1 MHRSLVYIIIFLL
14 CSSNFW
20 GQVINYQAFINI
32 IPSAE
37 VSTVNSFVQD
47 NQGLIWIGTNKGLF
61 SYDGYSAQQHFTFGE
76 KSNTLIHS
84 MLVYEDYYL
93 LLATDNGLLIYNY
106 KTDQYEE
113 DNTDFPSDIRAITI
127 RDNILW
133 MGTLDGLF
141 RYNLDTK
148 KLENINKK
156 NHSGLSHNTIYSI
169 ITTQNNTLYIGTYNG
184 LCKYIP
190 ESDNFEIIS
199 LPVDNKRSNQF
210 INTLLEDTNTRNIW
224 IGTEGA
230 LYKYSPDKNEIEEI
244 SFFHNNSIKS
254 LAIDGDNN
262 LVLATDNGLY
272 TYNHIDKS
280 TSHFVH
286 DSRNNRSLSNN
297 IIWGVF
303 ADKEKNIWLGTDY
316 GISLARNNK
325 SLQSIP
331 ISQITGIGDGNRFHS
346 IFKDSRGNYWFGGTN
361 GLIFSPS
368 LTERTDNAIW
378 YRMGDPKYP
387 ISHNRIRHIYEDKD
401 NNLWVATD
409 GSINRYDY
417 QKKQFV
423 HYTIVDSTNTLNS
436 NWAYHIF
443 EDDKGQLWIA
453 TCLGGIFV
461 VNRDRLLKSSGNY
474 VAEMNYSTRN
484 GLSGNFINQIIPDHS
499 GNVWVLLYN
508 NGINK
513 IDVSANIINK
523 YPIEEGTNNENPNY
537 VICDDEGF
545 LWGGY
550 RGGIARINTKTNSSD
565 FIKFDNFSNGEIL
578 SLIEVDNNIW
588 ISTTESL
595 WVLDKRTNG
604 VKRLNITNKS
614 FTCFFFDKDVN
625 KIYMGG
631 VDEFTVLSPD
641 IQYENFTGSQLILTA
656 LYINDNLFQPT
667 SSQEGNSIRY
677 LNEIELDHNQNN
689 LTFEFSDLI
698 YSEEEAGKFVY
709 KLEGADTDW
718 NIIRQNINRINY
730 TNLEYGKYKLMISRL
745 DSSGKPSDISRT
757 FSIRINP
764 PWYYTLWAKC
774 VYAILLLALIVWIIN
789 FFRVRN
795 NLRIERIE
803 KEKTV
808 ELTNLKIDFFT
819 NVSHEFKT
827 PLSLIIAPVSKL
839 LLDTKDA
846 SKKRLLENVQ
856 HNALKLNSLIRQ
868 VLEFNRTDSISNT
881 SLMLSK
887 VEFVEFAKSLY
898 SVYQEG
904 YKDKNL
910 NFFFHTNHEKIFV
923 NIDVLKI
930 ESVLNNLLSNACKYT
945 KEGGRI
951 DFALNYKDNEK
962 VLDIILSDQGIGIP
976 ANEIPYIFER
986 YYQTTKTTGN
996 KEGTGIGLYLAKT
1009 YTEQHG
1015 GKIHIESEE
1024 DKGTTI
1030 VISLPVLMEEN
1041 NIRNEQVETFADEN
1055 SPLILIVDDNLEI
1068 ADFISQTLSRK
1079 YRCIIAHNGK
1089 MGLEMA
1095 INNIPDLIVADIMM
1109 PVMDG
1114 LEMSRR
1120 IRKNVPTSTIPIIL
1134 LTAKDDKSTEL
1145 ESINL
1150 NVDAFISKPFD
1161 TELLLSR
1168 VDQLLKSKQQIE
1180 TKLRIESIDTPKA
1193 IEATSPDERLL
1204 SEIIQIIENK
1214 IADPDLN
1221 VNSLST
1227 ISGIGS
1233 KQIYRKIKQLTGLS
1247 PVEYIR
1253 SIRLKKAAM
1262 LLSQNKFTVAEVMY
1276 MVGFSNHSYFSK
1288 CFQSEFGKT
1297 PRQFTDDTSM

>member
-1 MHRSLVYIIIFLL
+1 MYKNLIHIIAFLL
-14 CSSNFW
+14 FSVGSWGQSSN
-20 GQVINYQAFINI
+20 YQFFTNI

-37 VSTVNSFVQD
+37 VSTVNSFAQD
-47 NQGLIWIGTNKGLF
+47 TQGLIWIGTNKGLF

-76 KSNTLIHS
+76 RSNTLIHS
-84 MLVYEDYYL
+84 IIVYKDSKL
-93 LLATDNGLLIYNY
+93 LLATDNGLQIYNY

-113 DNTDFPSDIRAITI
+113 DGKDFPSDIRAIAKH
-127 RDNILW
+127 DNILW
-133 MGTLDGLF
+133 IGSLNGLF
-141 RYNLDTK
+141 KYDLIKEKLDSISKDTYT
-148 KLENINKK
+148 
-156 NHSGLSHNTIYSI
+156 GLPHNTIYSI
-169 ITTQNNTLYIGTYNG
+169 ITTHDNTLYIGTYNG

-190 ESDNFEIIS
+190 KSDSFETID
-199 LPVDNKRSNQF
+199 LPSDNKRSNLF
-210 INTLLEDTNTRNIW
+210 INSLLEDTNTHDIW

-230 LYKYSPDKNEIEEI
+230 LYKYSPDTYKIEEI
-244 SFFHNNSIKS
+244 SFFHDNSIKS

-272 TYNHIDKS
+272 IYNDTDNSI
-280 TSHFVH
+280 SHFVH
-286 DSRNNRSLSNN
+286 DSRNGRSLSNN

-316 GISLARNNK
+316 GISLSRNNK
-325 SLQSIP
+325 SMQSIP

-346 IFKDSRGNYWFGGTN
+346 IYKDSRGNYWFGGTN

-378 YRMGDPKYP
+378 YKMGDTKYP

-423 HYTIVDSTNTLNS
+423 HYSIVDSTNTLNS
-436 NWAYHIF
+436 NWAYNIF
-443 EDDKGQLWIA
+443 EDDKGRLWIA

-461 VNRDRLLKSSGNY
+461 VNKEQLLNSSGNY

-484 GLSGNFINQIIPDHS
+484 GLPGNFVNQIIPDHS

-513 IDVSANIINK
+513 INVSTNTIDK
-523 YPIEEGTNNENPNY
+523 FPIEEGTNNENPNY
-537 VICDDEGF
+537 VICDDDGF

-550 RGGIARINTKTNSSD
+550 RGGIVRINTKTSSSD
-565 FIKFDNFSNGEIL
+565 FIKFDNFSNSEIL
-578 SLIEVDNNIW
+578 SLIEVDDNIW
-588 ISTTESL
+588 ISTTEGL
-595 WVLDKRTNG
+595 WVLNRKTND

-614 FTCFFFDKDVN
+614 FTCFFYDKEIN

-631 VDEFTVLSPD
+631 VDEFTILSPD
-641 IQYENFTGSQLILTA
+641 IKQENYIGSQLVLTA
-656 LYINDNLFQPT
+656 LYINDNLFRPKSEYT
-667 SSQEGNSIRY
+667 ENSIRY
-677 LNEIELDHNQNN
+677 LDEIELNHNQNN
-689 LTFEFSDLI
+689 LAFEFSDLI
-698 YSEEEAGKFVY
+698 YSEDEAGKFVY
-709 KLEGADTDW
+709 KLEGVDADW
-718 NIIRQNINRINY
+718 NIIRQNVNRINY

-745 DSSGKPSDISRT
+745 DSSGNPSDISRT

-764 PWYYTLWAKC
+764 PWYYTFWAKC
-774 VYAILLLALIVWIIN
+774 VYAALFLGLIVWIIN
-789 FFRVRN
+789 FFRVRH

-839 LLDTKDA
+839 LLETKDP

-881 SLMLSK
+881 SLMLSR

-910 NFFFHTNHEKIFV
+910 NFSFQTNQEKIFI
-923 NIDVLKI
+923 NIDLLKI

-945 KEGGRI
+945 EERGRI
-951 DFALNYKDNEK
+951 DLLLDYKEDEK
-962 VLDIILSDQGIGIP
+962 VLDIKLSDQGIGIP

-986 YYQTTKTTGN
+986 YYQTTKTAGK

-1015 GKIHIESEE
+1015 GKIHIESVE
-1024 DKGTTI
+1024 DRGTTI
-1030 VISLPVLMEEN
+1030 IISLPALVKEN
-1041 NIRNEQVETFADEN
+1041 DIRNEEVEILIDEN
-1055 SPLILIVDDNLEI
+1055 SPLVLIVDDNSEI
-1068 ADFISQTLSRK
+1068 ADFISQTLSHR
-1079 YRCIIAHNGK
+1079 YRCLIAHNGK

-1120 IRKNVPTSTIPIIL
+1120 IRKSIPTSTIPIIL

-1161 TELLLSR
+1161 PELLLSR

-1288 CFQSEFGKT
+1288 CFQSEFGQT
-1297 PRQFTDDTSM
+1297 PKQFMEDNQM

>member
-1 MHRSLVYIIIFLL
+1 MYKNLIYIIIFLL
-14 CSSNFW
+14 FSSGSW
-20 GQVINYQAFINI
+20 GQTLNYQTFTNI
-32 IPSAE
+32 IPSTEA
-37 VSTVNSFVQD
+37 STVNCFTQD
-47 NQGLIWIGTNKGLF
+47 TQGLIWIGTNKGLF
-61 SYDGYSAQQHFTFGE
+61 SYDGYSTQQHFTFGE
-76 KSNTLIHS
+76 KSNTLVHS
-84 MLVYEDYYL
+84 MMVDGHTNL

-113 DNTDFPSDIRAITI
+113 SNIDFPSDVRAIAK
-127 RDNILW
+127 RDNTLW
-133 MGTLDGLF
+133 IGSLNGLF
-141 RYNLDTK
+141 RYNLETK
-148 KLENINKK
+148 ELESVSK
-156 NHSGLSHNTIYSI
+156 NVHSGLPHNTIYSI
-169 ITTQNNTLYIGTYNG
+169 ITTQDNTLYIGTYNG

-190 ESDNFEIIS
+190 ESDKFETIE
-199 LPVDNKRSNQF
+199 LPSDNKRSNQF
-210 INTLLEDTNTRNIW
+210 INSLLEDTGTKSIW

-230 LYKYSPDKNEIEEI
+230 LYNYLPDNNKIEEI
-244 SFFHNNSIKS
+244 RFFHDNSIKS

-272 TYNHIDKS
+272 TYNHADKS

-286 DSRNNRSLSNN
+286 DSRNSRSLSNN

-316 GISLARNNK
+316 GISLSRNNR

-331 ISQITGIGDGNRFHS
+331 ISHITGIGDGNRFHS

-368 LTERTDNAIW
+368 LTERTDNSIW

-401 NNLWVATD
+401 NNLWIATD

-423 HYTIVDSTNTLNS
+423 HYTIVDSTKTLNS
-436 NWAYHIF
+436 NWAYHMF

-461 VNRDRLLKSSGNY
+461 VNKKQLLNSSGNY
-474 VAEMNYSTRN
+474 IAEMNYSTRN
-484 GLSGNFINQIIPDHS
+484 GLSGNFVNQIIPDHS

-513 IDVSANIINK
+513 INVSTNTVEK
-523 YPIEEGTNNENPNY
+523 FPIEQGTNNENPNY
-537 VICDDEGF
+537 VICDNEGF

-550 RGGIARINTKTNSSD
+550 RGGLARINPKDDSTNY
-565 FIKFDNFSNGEIL
+565 IKFDNFSNSEIL
-578 SLIEVDNNIW
+578 SLIEVDDNIW
-588 ISTTESL
+588 ISTTEGL
-595 WVLDKRTNG
+595 WILDRKTND
-604 VKRLNITNKS
+604 VRRLNVTNKS
-614 FTCFFFDKDVN
+614 FTCFFYDKDIN

-631 VDEFTVLSPD
+631 VDEFAVLSPD
-641 IQYENFTGSQLILTA
+641 IQQENFEGSRLILTA
-656 LYINDNLFQPT
+656 IYVNDNLFQ
-667 SSQEGNSIRY
+667 SKSDYRGNSIRY
-677 LNEIELDHNQNN
+677 LDEIELNYSQNN
-689 LTFEFSDLI
+689 LAFEFSDLI

-709 KLEGADTDW
+709 KLEGVDTDW
-718 NIIRQNINRINY
+718 NMVRQNANRINY
-730 TNLEYGKYKLMISRL
+730 TNLEYGKYRLIISRL
-745 DSSGKPSDISRT
+745 DSSGKPSDILRT

-764 PWYYTLWAKC
+764 PWYYTIWAKC
-774 VYAILLLALIVWIIN
+774 IYAMLLLGFIIWIIN
-789 FFRVRN
+789 FFRVRH

-839 LLDTKDA
+839 LLETKDP

-868 VLEFNRTDSISNT
+868 VLEFNRADSISNAG
-881 SLMLSK
+881 LMLSK
-887 VEFVEFAKSLY
+887 VEFVEFSKSLY
-898 SVYQEG
+898 SIYQEG

-910 NFFFHTNHEKIFV
+910 NFSFHSNQEKIFV
-923 NIDVLKI
+923 SIDVLKI
-930 ESVLNNLLSNACKYT
+930 ESVLNNLLSNSCKYT
-945 KEGGRI
+945 EEGGRI
-951 DFALNYKDNEK
+951 DFILNYKEDEK
-962 VLDIILSDQGIGIP
+962 ILDITLSDQGIGIP
-976 ANEIPYIFER
+976 AHEIPYIFER
-986 YYQTTKTTGN
+986 YYQTTKTAGN
-996 KEGTGIGLYLAKT
+996 KDGTGIGLYLAKT

-1015 GKIHIESEE
+1015 GKIHIESVE

-1030 VISLPVLMEEN
+1030 IISLPVLEQEESS
-1041 NIRNEQVETFADEN
+1041 IRDEQTENFIDEH
-1055 SPLILIVDDNLEI
+1055 SPLILIVDDNAEI
-1068 ADFISQTLSRK
+1068 ADFISQTLSRR
-1079 YRCIIAHNGK
+1079 YRCMIAHNGK
-1089 MGLEMA
+1089 MGLEIA
-1095 INNIPDLIVADIMM
+1095 INDIPDLVVADIMM

-1114 LEMSRR
+1114 MEMSRR
-1120 IRKNVPTSTIPIIL
+1120 IRKNLPTSTIPIIL

-1145 ESINL
+1145 ESLNL

-1161 TELLLSR
+1161 PELLLSR

-1180 TKLRIESIDTPKA
+1180 TKLRIETIDTPKV
-1193 IEATSPDERLL
+1193 IEATSPDEKFL

-1221 VNSLST
+1221 VNALST

-1233 KQIYRKIKQLTGLS
+1233 KQVYRKIKQLTGLS

-1262 LLSQNKFTVAEVMY
+1262 LLTQNKFTVAEVMY

-1288 CFQSEFGKT
+1288 CFQTEFGKT
-1297 PRQFTDDTSM
+1297 PRQFMEDA

>member
-1 MHRSLVYIIIFLL
+1 MYRNLIYIIALL
-14 CSSNFW
+14 LFSSGSW
-20 GQVINYQAFINI
+20 GQKLNYQTFTNI

-37 VSTVNSFVQD
+37 ASTVNCFAQD
-47 NQGLIWIGTNKGLF
+47 AQGLVWIGTNKGLF

-84 MLVYEDYYL
+84 MLVYGECNL

-106 KTDQYEE
+106 TTDRYEE
-113 DNTDFPSDIRAITI
+113 TDTDFPSDVRAIAK

-133 MGTLDGLF
+133 IGSLNGLF

-148 KLENINKK
+148 ELENVSK
-156 NHSGLSHNTIYSI
+156 NIHSGLPHNTIYSI
-169 ITTQNNTLYIGTYNG
+169 ITTRDNTLYIGTYNG
-184 LCKYIP
+184 FCKYIP
-190 ESDNFEIIS
+190 EAGTFETID
-199 LPVDNKRSNQF
+199 LPADNKRSNRF
-210 INTLLEDTNTRNIW
+210 INSLLEDTATQNIW

-230 LYKYSPDKNEIEEI
+230 LYKYIPGKNKIKEI
-244 SFFHNNSIKS
+244 SCFHDNSIKS

-272 TYNHIDKS
+272 TYNHTDKS
-280 TSHFVH
+280 TGHFVH
-286 DSRNNRSLSNN
+286 DSRNSRSLSNN

-316 GISLARNNK
+316 GISLSRNNK

-331 ISQITGIGDGNRFHS
+331 ISHITGVGDGNRFHS

-368 LTERTDNAIW
+368 LTERTDNSVW

-387 ISHNRIRHIYEDKD
+387 ISHNRIRHIYEDKK

-417 QKKQFV
+417 QKKQFI
-423 HYTIVDSTNTLNS
+423 HYTVVDSTNTLNS
-436 NWAYHIF
+436 NWAYYMF

-461 VNRDRLLKSSGNY
+461 VNRDRLLNSSGNY
-474 VAEMNYSTRN
+474 IAEMNYSTRN
-484 GLSGNFINQIIPDHS
+484 GLSGDFVNQIIPDRS

-513 IDVSANIINK
+513 INVSTSIIEK
-523 YPIEEGTNNENPNY
+523 FPIEQGTNNENPNY
-537 VICDDEGF
+537 IICDNEGF
-545 LWGGY
+545 LWAGY
-550 RGGIARINTKTNSSD
+550 RGRLARINTNDGKTD
-565 FIKFDNFSNGEIL
+565 FIKFDNFSNSEIL
-578 SLIEVDNNIW
+578 SLIEVNDNIW
-588 ISTTESL
+588 ISTTDGL
-595 WVLDKRTNG
+595 WTLDKKTND
-604 VKRLNITNKS
+604 VRRLNVTNKS
-614 FTCFFFDKDVN
+614 FTCFFYDKDID

-631 VDEFTVLSPD
+631 VDEFAVLSPD
-641 IQYENFTGSQLILTA
+641 IQQENLENTQLILTA
-656 LYINDNLFQPT
+656 LYVNDDLFE
-667 SSQEGNSIRY
+667 SKSDNSIRY
-677 LNEIELDHNQNN
+677 LDEIELNYDQNN

-709 KLEGADTDW
+709 RLEGVDADW
-718 NIIRQNINRINY
+718 NILRHNANRVNY
-730 TNLEYGKYKLMISRL
+730 TNLEYGKYKLIISRL

-764 PWYYTLWAKC
+764 PWYYTIWAKC
-774 VYAILLLALIVWIIN
+774 IYAILLLGLIVWIIN
-789 FFRVRN
+789 FFRVRH

-839 LLDTKDA
+839 LLETKDP

-868 VLEFNRTDSISNT
+868 VLEFNRTDSISNA

-898 SVYQEG
+898 SIYQEG
-904 YKDKNL
+904 YRDKNL
-910 NFFFHTNHEKIFV
+910 NFSFHANQEKIFV
-923 NIDVLKI
+923 SIDVLKI
-930 ESVLNNLLSNACKYT
+930 ESVLNNLLSNSCKYT
-945 KEGGRI
+945 EEGGHI
-951 DFALNYKDNEK
+951 DFILNYKEDDK
-962 VLDIILSDQGIGIP
+962 ILDITLSDQGIGIP
-976 ANEIPYIFER
+976 AHEIPYIFER
-986 YYQTTKTTGN
+986 YYQTTKTAGN

-1015 GKIHIESEE
+1015 GKIHIESVE
-1024 DKGTTI
+1024 DKGTSIT
-1030 VISLPVLMEEN
+1030 ISLPVLEKEESY
-1041 NIRNEQVETFADEN
+1041 IRDEQAGNFVDER
-1055 SPLILIVDDNLEI
+1055 SPLILIVDDNPEI

-1095 INNIPDLIVADIMM
+1095 ISNTPDLIVADIMM

-1150 NVDAFISKPFD
+1150 SVDAFISKPFD
-1161 TELLLSR
+1161 PELLLSR
-1168 VDQLLKSKQQIE
+1168 VDQLLRSKEQIE

-1193 IEATSPDERLL
+1193 IEATSPDERFL
-1204 SEIIQIIENK
+1204 SEIIRIIESK

-1221 VNSLST
+1221 VNALST

-1297 PRQFTDDTSM
+1297 PRQFMEDT